1 MVALSSDRG
10 VMLRTPAVRAGS
22 RGRQPR
28 GGFSFLEVLVVIAI
42 IFTLAAIALGIAQG
56 VRQYAATARAR
67 TDLAV
72 LAQTLEQYHRQYGDY
87 PQTADSPEKF
97 CRALAGR
104 LGPTGATIRGR
115 NFLSTL
121 PVSLRDPEHPD
132 ADANFIVDPWGHAY
146 QYVFFT
152 RQVGTAPVQRGYVLL
167 SLGPRSST
175 EPLPSR
181 AEVVPRTSGERGG
194 VVSSAPINAKNIY
207 AGQ

>member
-1 MVALSSDRG
+1 
-10 VMLRTPAVRAGS
+10 MLLTPAVRAGF
-22 RGRQPR
+22 RRRHAR

-42 IFTLAAIALGIAQG
+42 IATLAAIALGIAQG
-56 VRQYAATARAR
+56 IRQYAATARAR
-67 TDLAV
+67 ADLAV
-72 LAQTLEQYHRQYGDY
+72 LALTLEQYRSHYGDY

-115 NFLSTL
+115 NFLSTV

-132 ADANFIVDPWGHAY
+132 ADTNAIVDPWGHAY

-152 RQVGTAPVQRGYVLL
+152 RQIGTAPVQHGYVLFCF
-167 SLGPRSST
+167 GPRHST
-175 EPLPSR
+175 EILPSR
-181 AEVVPRTSGERGG
+181 AEVVPNTSGEQGG
-194 VVSSAPINAKNIY
+194 VVSSARVNAKNIY